1 MIDTM
6 DNLAKTFAMSASEL
20 QPWSNDTQEA
30 LDAHSGA
37 RVSGKKKGEE
47 ALAQLSGDL
56 TSGIKNGDA
65 LAQHSGDV
73 APAVKDATGSE
84 LKEMTD
90 RAQKCLASQK
100 AGAAPTLDEAKQM
113 AHQTRSKQGR
123 NFWG

>member
-6 DNLAKTFAMSASEL
+6 DNLAKTFAMKASEL

-56 TSGIKNGDA
+56 TSGIKKGEEALAQHSGDLTSGIKNGDA

-90 RAQKCLASQK
+90 RA
-100 AGAAPTLDEAKQM
+100 
-113 AHQTRSKQGR
+113 
-123 NFWG
+123 